1 MNFHEVSKFR
11 LPQKTDQQCSAIFSH
26 FLLNSKCNIMEL
38 GTGLIPL
45 HGKYIENKEEVKNT
59 KERKSSVKIDSLEIF
74 EREFAKITSGKCIT
88 CKS

>member
-1 MNFHEVSKFR
+1 
-11 LPQKTDQQCSAIFSH
+11 
-26 FLLNSKCNIMEL
+26 MEL
-38 GTGLIPL
+38 DAGLIPL
-45 HGKYIENKEEVKNT
+45 HGKYKENKEEAKNT